1 MGMDRMDMLSDL
13 PDALLV
19 KILSS
24 LPTKQVVSTMLLS
37 KRWQFL
43 WMFVSR
49 LDYSDDDMCQDG
61 RFLRFLYSSLLLHQ
75 AKVLESF
82 TLKLSGN
89 SRGIDLGV
97 CVTPAVN
104 RSVREL
110 TIEIDASSTETQ
122 FILPRSLYT
131 TGSRT
136 LVTLKL
142 QNAVLVDAS
151 EMVSFPL
158 LKTLSLIS
166 MKYPRD
172 AFIRRLLSS
181 CPVLEDLFVV
191 KCLGDN
197 VACLVV
203 KVPSL
208 KFLTVR
214 TTAEVDYHQG
224 LVLDVPSLEFLDI
237 VDYTDGFCLVEN
249 SIHKVVEAHLD
260 VTYSNPQQLLAS
272 LTSLVQLSLCL
283 TTSMDAHFDGTIFRQ
298 LEQLKV
304 CTCETTEL
312 LDLLMRL
319 LKAAPKLRIIVL
331 EHFHGIRTGDPIL
344 GWNQPSRVPECLLS
358 TLEYFDWRQ
367 YGGTEEEK
375 QLAR

>member
-1 MGMDRMDMLSDL
+1 MGLDRMDRLSDL

-37 KRWQFL
+37 KRWLFL

-49 LDYSDDDMCQDG
+49 LEYKDCRGWIRPSH
-61 RFLRFLYSSLLLHQ
+61 R
-75 AKVLESF
+75 A
-82 TLKLSGN
+82 
-89 SRGIDLGV
+89 RGIGRPGPNLGV

-104 RSVREL
+104 RSVREMV
-110 TIEIDASSTETQ
+110 IEIDASSTETQ

-142 QNAVLVDAS
+142 QNALLVDVS
-151 EMVSFPL
+151 ETVSFPS

-172 AFIRRLLSS
+172 AFFRTLLSS

-191 KCLGDN
+191 KCRGDN

-203 KVPSL
+203 RVPSL

-214 TTAEVDYHQG
+214 TTAEVGYHQG

-237 VDYTDGFCLVEN
+237 VDYTDGFCVVEN
-249 SIHKVVEAHLD
+249 TMHKVIEAHLD
-260 VTYSNPQQLLAS
+260 VTYSHPQQLLAS

-283 TTSMDAHFDGTIFRQ
+283 TTSM

-304 CTCETTEL
+304 CTCETTEW

-319 LKAAPKLRIIVL
+319 LKAAPKLRFIVL
-331 EHFHGIRTGDPIL
+331 ELSKFHGIRTGDPIL
-344 GWNQPSRVPECLLS
+344 AGTNRVVFLNDCCLLLNIL
-358 TLEYFDWRQ
+358 T
-367 YGGTEEEK
+367 GGNTEEQK
-375 QLAR
+375 KRNKWQDTS

>member
-1 MGMDRMDMLSDL
+1 MINEKRKFKVCV
-13 PDALLV
+13 AL
-19 KILSS
+19 I
-24 LPTKQVVSTMLLS
+24 P
-37 KRWQFL
+37 
-43 WMFVSR
+43 
-49 LDYSDDDMCQDG
+49 C
-61 RFLRFLYSSLLLHQ
+61 
-75 AKVLESF
+75 KVNESF
-82 TLKLSGN
+82 
-89 SRGIDLGV
+89 
-97 CVTPAVN
+97 
-104 RSVREL
+104 
-110 TIEIDASSTETQ
+110 
-122 FILPRSLYT
+122 
-131 TGSRT
+131 
-136 LVTLKL
+136 
-142 QNAVLVDAS
+142 
-151 EMVSFPL
+151 
-158 LKTLSLIS
+158 
-166 MKYPRD
+166 
-172 AFIRRLLSS
+172 RLLSS

-249 SIHKVVEAHLD
+249 SISKSMFIPRIPHSFLKAHLD

-283 TTSMDAHFDGTIFRQ
+283 TTSMS
-298 LEQLKV
+298 K
-304 CTCETTEL
+304 
-312 LDLLMRL
+312 
-319 LKAAPKLRIIVL
+319 
-331 EHFHGIRTGDPIL
+331 FHGIRTGDPIL